1 MTAKLYSLPAFRNG
15 QRSGLPVRE
24 ATIFSRHIATELF
37 ADGELLPDPNAP
49 SKVVARVAAPVV
61 APEPRQ
67 AEHPQV
73 KDYGAPYGYFVGAK
87 FEQGRPIKEI
97 ARLVKIDI
105 AEQVKAGNLP
115 KAKYTVRYSSAHA
128 AHGSS
133 LKIRVSELPD
143 GFDLLNPK
151 RVAAERSDAHGW
163 YGQYPRFS
171 ENGRAFR
178 DALNEIGRAYQFD
191 RSDSASDFYNV
202 NFYLDAEVDH
212 KTERMLADQMVIS
225 EVV

>member
-49 SKVVARVAAPVV
+49 SKVTRVVAPAV

-67 AEHPQV
+67 AEHHQI

-87 FEQGRPIKEI
+87 YEKDRSMKEI

-105 AEQVKAGNLP
+105 AEQVKAENLP
-115 KAKYTVRYSSAHA
+115 KAKYTVRYSSAH
-128 AHGSS
+128 GQS
-133 LKIRVSELPD
+133 LKIRVSELPA

-151 RVAAERSDAHGW
+151 RVASERSDAHGW

-212 KTERMLADQMVIS
+212 KTVRMLADQMVIS